1 MGTELEHDKFD
12 VMVRVCLNVIPERDG
27 ASGEFRI
34 ACKLNLFV
42 MPGMPRS
49 WHVCDTKRWR
59 MIATC
64 CGDLSLC
71 SIACQTSLLELAKAR
86 PFVYVTRNGEPPE
99 IDAPPFL
106 DMPCVGFIADCRP
119 EVLCDMCKLPG
130 VRAIEIRKQRP
141 GPPPGYRVRI
151 FHDSPTP
158 PDLAQHIDPAALYDI
173 AQAKQKKPKKAK
185 KGRKD
190 GVEVYRVAAEVA
202 AKSEQYIQ
210 DCTAEVAQKLDE
222 ANTEILERVVRYA
235 GMSLVNK
242 TIESTLELE
251 ENGGMLTWD
260 GSRRRQP
267 GGVFLQLLQNSLTPE
282 QHALIFEQASP
293 NLMAQSP
300 MGLSPPGAMFIGTSA
315 ASFPSSSGSAL
326 STANMSASLG
336 SSFKQQ
342 SGSVLSVN
350 ACEFVPSSSR
360 SKMAMS
366 TEDANTESC
375 SQADPET
382 STTVPQ
388 EDEDVDQFLMD

>member
-1 MGTELEHDKFD
+1 
-12 VMVRVCLNVIPERDG
+12 
-27 ASGEFRI
+27 
-34 ACKLNLFV
+34 
-42 MPGMPRS
+42 
-49 WHVCDTKRWR
+49 
-59 MIATC
+59 
-64 CGDLSLC
+64 
-71 SIACQTSLLELAKAR
+71 
-86 PFVYVTRNGEPPE
+86 
-99 IDAPPFL
+99 
-106 DMPCVGFIADCRP
+106 
-119 EVLCDMCKLPG
+119 
-130 VRAIEIRKQRP
+130 
-141 GPPPGYRVRI
+141 
-151 FHDSPTP
+151 
-158 PDLAQHIDPAALYDI
+158 
-173 AQAKQKKPKKAK
+173 
-185 KGRKD
+185 
-190 GVEVYRVAAEVA
+190 
-202 AKSEQYIQ
+202 
-210 DCTAEVAQKLDE
+210 
-222 ANTEILERVVRYA
+222 
-235 GMSLVNK
+235 
-242 TIESTLELE
+242 
-251 ENGGMLTWD
+251 MLTWD